1 MQAPAGYSR
10 LQIALHWAVAILIA
24 AQFLFHDGIAA
35 AWRALVRGA
44 EATFGATAALHV
56 WGGLLIG
63 ALVLWRLA
71 LRASRG
77 APAAPAGE
85 PAALRRTAAFVH
97 AALYALILAI
107 AGTGAA
113 AWFGAVRGATELHE
127 ALTAALLAVTGLHVA
142 AALLHGAI
150 LRTGVLARMIRPAA

>member
-10 LQIALHWAVAILIA
+10 LQIALHWAVALLIA

-44 EATFGATAALHV
+44 EAAFGATAAL
-56 WGGLLIG
+56 
-63 ALVLWRLA
+63 
-71 LRASRG
+71 
-77 APAAPAGE
+77 
-85 PAALRRTAAFVH
+85 RRTATFVH
-97 AALYALILAI
+97 AALHALILAI

-113 AWFGAVRGATELHE
+113 AWFGGVRGASELHE
-127 ALTAALLAVTGLHVA
+127 ALTAALLAVTSLHVA